1 MKRPYLE
8 ELLAQKFF
16 KQVFRGPVQQFFDLS
31 RREIEE
37 SLMVN

>member
-1 MKRPYLE
+1 MRPYLE
-8 ELLAQKFF
+8 ELLAQKLF